1 MEEKSITGVAT
12 GQKTSVMRIPNH
24 NVSILQGEQLGL
36 IIALILSE
44 NSNLTHQYE
53 RGRLLT
59 DHLNSV
65 RLIEDHKSGVSQT
78 ARLRYMNGRSYYRW
92 ILTLAERFPLNIQYT
107 PGYSNDDIL
116 ETQMNNEAY
125 FLASTLN
132 CYNVT
137 FPVITAILK
146 RKYASL
152 AVLTSNGAKLEF
164 DETNITHAQKAA

>member
-1 MEEKSITGVAT
+1 MIPVSANIMEEKSITRAAT
-12 GQKTSVMRIPNH
+12 GQKTSVMCIPSR

-53 RGRLLT
+53 RGQLLT

-78 ARLRYMNGRSYYRW
+78 ARLRYMNGRSYYQW

-107 PGYSNDDIL
+107 TGHSNDDIL
-116 ETQMNNEAY
+116 ETRMNNKAN
-125 FLASTLN
+125 FLVSTFN
-132 CYNVT
+132 WYSVT
-137 FPVITAILK
+137 FPVITAF
-146 RKYASL
+146 RNESTRAWRCS
-152 AVLTSNGAKLEF
+152 F
-164 DETNITHAQKAA
+164 

>member
-1 MEEKSITGVAT
+1 MEEKSITGAAT
-12 GQKTSVMRIPNH
+12 GQKTSVMRIPNR

-53 RGRLLT
+53 RG
-59 DHLNSV
+59 
-65 RLIEDHKSGVSQT
+65 
-78 ARLRYMNGRSYYRW
+78 
-92 ILTLAERFPLNIQYT
+92 RFPLNIQYT

-137 FPVITAILK
+137 FPVVTAISK

-164 DETNITHAQKAA
+164 DETDITRAQKAA